1 MKLYHPIIND
11 LYEREADKLAK
22 KTGLPITVRVDAD
35 LMVSKDSTTS
45 DVFEASG
52 MTVDDALKEVAKQI
66 LQQYGKDIVI
76 SAVDITRLQVGK
88 SVWNCV
94 F

>member
-1 MKLYHPIIND
+1 MKLYHPTIND

-35 LMVSKDSTTS
+35 LMVSIDSTVP

-52 MTVDDALKEVAKQI
+52 MTVNDALKEVDKQI
-66 LQQYGKDIVI
+66 LQQYGKDVVI